1 MQYLVKTNNGFVI
14 AEGESSAA
22 VKDYFLE
29 QGVVTS
35 IVIPWPFDL
44 TKYKANAG
52 LKNKECK
59 YLFFQLANLMRS
71 TGSIGTSLNLL
82 YNRFEVPSELNVAR
96 SKFKTMIRKLVSWYY
111 KDKFKKYMLFLKGF
125 REKVL
130 AGAEL
135 TIIFEEYRFNDVVI
149 TLLKSAA
156 EKTGDYVAGFEKCA
170 EFFEKKETY
179 KKGLIDALA
188 YPSMLFLMLYVS
200 FFVFTFYVVPAFGA
214 FFSHFRGISGST
226 LFVINFFAWLKKY
239 YFYYTGILILLIGI
253 FYYFFVLDK
262 WQIKTKFFN
271 MLAEIPVAGSLF
283 QFEFLRYFTYE
294 FSVLT
299 AAGTTPATILKFLR
313 DGTSNSFYRRKIGT
327 AYAHVDFGYSL
338 WESFQVAGFL
348 RPQDIYFISSAEQ
361 SGSLDSAFMELSKT
375 YESLFELEVKIFRKT
390 LTVLS
395 FIVIILFIFLIFGG
409 VYLPMIKGMLSMR
422 G

>member
-14 AEGESSAA
+14 AEGKSSSAL
-22 VKDYFLE
+22 KDYFLE
-29 QGVVTS
+29 QGIVTPYA
-35 IVIPWPFDL
+35 IPWPFDL
-44 TKYKANAG
+44 SKYKANAG

-59 YLFFQLANLMRS
+59 DLFFQLANLMRS

-82 YNRFEVPSELNVAR
+82 YNRFEVPNEINFVR
-96 SKFKTMIRKLVSWYY
+96 SKFKTAVRKLVAWYY

-135 TIIFEEYRFNDVVI
+135 PAIFEEYRFNDVVI
-149 TLLKSAA
+149 TLLKASA

-170 EFFEKKETY
+170 EFFEKKEMY

-188 YPSMLFLMLYVS
+188 YPAMLFLMLYVS

-214 FFSHFRGISGST
+214 FFSHFRGVGGST
-226 LFVINFFAWLKKY
+226 LFVINFFAWLKNY
-239 YFYYTGILILLIGI
+239 YFYYTTLLVLLSGT
-253 FYYFFVLDK
+253 FYYFFILDR

-271 MLAEIPVAGSLF
+271 MLAEIPVIGSLF
-283 QFEFLRYFTYE
+283 QFEFLRYFAYE

-299 AAGTTPATILKFLR
+299 SAGTTPATILKFLR
-313 DGTSNSFYRRKIGT
+313 DGTSNSFYRQKIGL

-348 RPQDIYFISSAEQ
+348 RPQDIYFISSAEA

-375 YESLFELEVKIFRKT
+375 YESLFELEVKIFRKV
-390 LTVLS
+390 LTGLS
-395 FIVIILFIFLIFGG
+395 FAAVILFIFLIFGG